1 MMKRRWQVLLV
12 SVGSLAVI
20 ANVPAATPAAGPRPE
35 APRAPATIS
44 FQGREIPNTLD
55 EILNPKHTAV
65 IVHEMINEF
74 LSPGGS
80 LDKQGRGYDP
90 AQMATFLPRIQKL
103 LATAREK
110 KVRVIYVRYTSHADG
125 STFSDA
131 IRRNQLS
138 RGEPPPR
145 EHIEGEW
152 GWQVIDAVKPKPE
165 DLVLRKYRPD
175 AFYGTVLDSILR
187 WNGIKT
193 IVMVGVGAAV
203 GVIPTVM
210 TASNL
215 GYFTVAVSDGILSAD
230 QKRTDDAMTYIGD
243 HAILKTHA
251 EVVDTWNRSAA
262 RPVGIVVPKA
272 SAQGGEPATVVFEG
286 REIPMSIE
294 EILNPKHT
302 ALLVHEMQN
311 AFISPAGAS
320 DKGAGRYDPVRMA
333 RIVPSIQKLL
343 ATARAQKVRVVYVRS
358 TSLPD
363 GITSSDLQIQ
373 SMSGA
378 RPGRPWPA
386 ALLEGTWG
394 WEIIDAV
401 KPTPGDVVLPKYRP
415 DAFFGTILDPV
426 LRWNGIKTIV
436 LVGIDGE
443 VGGVS
448 TLMGANYRGY
458 FRVAI
463 SDGILTSDP
472 ARLESGMAFIG
483 NQAVLKTHDEVV
495 GIWNKHRPRPTS

>member
-1 MMKRRWQVLLV
+1 MNRRRQILLV
-12 SVGSLAVI
+12 SLGSLALIERVL
-20 ANVPAATPAAGPRPE
+20 AATPAARPRPE
-35 APRAPATIS
+35 AQDPPSTIS

-65 IVHEMINEF
+65 IVHEMINDF
-74 LSPGGS
+74 ISPGGA
-80 LDKQGRGYDP
+80 LDKQGHAYDP
-90 AQMATFLPRIQKL
+90 ARMATFLPRIQKL
-103 LATAREK
+103 LATARAK
-110 KVRVIYVRYTSHADG
+110 NVRVIYVRYTSHADG

-131 IRRNQLS
+131 IRQNQWS

-152 GWQVIDAVKPKPE
+152 GWEVIDAVKPQPQ

-175 AFYGTVLDSILR
+175 AFHGTVLDSILR

-215 GYFTVAVSDGILSAD
+215 GYFPVAVSDGIQSGD

-251 EVVDTWNRSAA
+251 EVVDSWNRSAS
-262 RPVGIVVPKA
+262 RPIGVVMPTA
-272 SAQGGEPATVVFEG
+272 SGQTGEPASVVFEG

-294 EILNPKHT
+294 EILNPNHT
-302 ALLVHEMQN
+302 ALIVNDMLKD
-311 AFISPAGAS
+311 FISPGARS
-320 DKGAGRYDPVRMA
+320 DKRGRGYDPA
-333 RIVPSIQKLL
+333 RVASIVPSIQKLL
-343 ATARAQKVRVVYVRS
+343 ATARAKNVRVVYVRS

-363 GITSSDLQIQ
+363 GVTSSAPQIQ
-373 SMSGA
+373 STWA
-378 RPGRPWPA
+378 TDPGDPPRANP
-386 ALLEGTWG
+386 LEGTSG
-394 WEIIDAV
+394 WEIIDEV
-401 KPTPGDVVLPKYRP
+401 KPKASDLVLPKYRP
-415 DAFFGTILDPV
+415 DAFFGTLLDPV
-426 LRWNGIKTIV
+426 LRWNDIKTVV

-443 VGGVS
+443 VGGIS
-448 TLMGANYRGY
+448 TLMSANYLGY

-463 SDGILTSDP
+463 RDGILTSDP
-472 ARLESGMAFIG
+472 ARMESGMAFIS
-483 NQAVLKTHDEVV
+483 NQAVFKTHQEVV